1 MGKEPRDGWAVLE
14 EMGSGLAEESAW
26 TKPQAEPGTRAE
38 REGEGGSS
46 VGMGDGNVDGTEDV
60 EEVGTVAAGSDPG
73 EGGVSS
79 SDLQEA

>member
-14 EMGSGLAEESAW
+14 ETGRGLEEESAW
-26 TKPQAEPGTRAE
+26 TKPRSEPGTRAE

-46 VGMGDGNVDGTEDV
+46 AVVGGGTEDV

-79 SDLQEA
+79 SDLEEA